1 MSEVRI
7 PSLAKFI
14 LNCIK
19 KNKKKEAGNGPFLKK
34 LTAKIYQIMWK
45 FLVKIQLFLQI
56 SNLRMKKSYME

>member
-1 MSEVRI
+1 M
-7 PSLAKFI
+7 
-14 LNCIK
+14 
-19 KNKKKEAGNGPFLKK
+19 KKKEAGNGPFLKK